1 MSIFRF
7 HPRHVGDKCAGV
19 SRSNTVLTHGVKK
32 VYFFSH
38 IERYGNDLLRPPPF
52 SIHAP
57 YAGATSDERTLS
69 KYPIYFN
76 PHPHKGATSGDYLV
90 SSRTAAVNRREIF
103 AFWERFA
110 NALHRPPPDCHKK
123 VQKSPKNWD
132 MTPYDPQIQSLRR
145 GEKIF
150 FSLT

>member
-1 MSIFRF
+1 MTF
-7 HPRHVGDKCAGV
+7 
-19 SRSNTVLTHGVKK
+19 T
-32 VYFFSH
+32 
-38 IERYGNDLLRPPPF
+38 DLHLF

-110 NALHRPPPDCHKK
+110 NDLLRLPPFAPPTGDGITTNIFKKIALHFAPF
-123 VQKSPKNWD
+123 
-132 MTPYDPQIQSLRR
+132 MI
-145 GEKIF
+145 
-150 FSLT
+150 

>member
-1 MSIFRF
+1 MTF
-7 HPRHVGDKCAGV
+7 
-19 SRSNTVLTHGVKK
+19 T
-32 VYFFSH
+32 
-38 IERYGNDLLRPPPF
+38 DLHLF

-110 NALHRPPPDCHKK
+110 NDLHRPPPDCHKK
-123 VQKSPKNWD
+123 GKKARKTGRWRSVEVKYILNTRSKKS
-132 MTPYDPQIQSLRR
+132 
-145 GEKIF
+145 IF
-150 FSLT
+150 FFSIERFVNDRRRPAPFFNPRPM